1 MKCIVSQSNWVS
13 NATNSNAII
22 SKSKTIFWILF
33 CISEIY
39 IKFRI
44 LWKQRWAS
52 KVIFFLIYRLQ
63 KAGLL
68 TCRKSPVSEHLRK
81 GNILK
86 GRKHCL
92 NQHDS
97 IFVIFFDH
105 SERKAAPKIWFQQY
119 VKSRN
124 CLLTYWHPMASILS
138 QEKQVLNGTNSNA
151 IISKSENIS
160 LIFFWISENYIK
172 FGILWKKRSASKVI
186 FSKIID
192 FKKRSYLY
200 AQKIPCQNTY
210 LQSTC

>member
-1 MKCIVSQSNWVS
+1 MKCIVSQSKWVS

-22 SKSKTIFWILF
+22 SKSKPIFWILF
-33 CISEIY
+33 CISKIY

-92 NQHDS
+92 ISTTVFLSYFLITLKGKQLQKFGFSSIWNQEIVCSHIDTRWQV
-97 IFVIFFDH
+97 FCL
-105 SERKAAPKIWFQQY
+105 RKSK
-119 VKSRN
+119 
-124 CLLTYWHPMASILS
+124 CLTEPIQMQLS
-138 QEKQVLNGTNSNA
+138 QN
-151 IISKSENIS
+151 
-160 LIFFWISENYIK
+160 
-172 FGILWKKRSASKVI
+172 
-186 FSKIID
+186 
-192 FKKRSYLY
+192 
-200 AQKIPCQNTY
+200 QKILAWFFSEFPKT
-210 LQSTC
+210 T